1 MSALA
6 YLTLTTLKNRLKG
19 IFRSPAKLIYS
30 VIVIALL
37 VFVVF
42 IGAAGEDGEGQAAPN
57 AQLGAIAVGYFA
69 LMFLMTVNSGFSTGM
84 SVFKMPDVNFLFAG
98 PFRPLRVLFHG
109 MLNQMATALIMAV
122 VILFQY
128 GWMHS
133 VYGVGFGGLMIFV
146 LGYGLA
152 VFTGQLTA
160 MVIYCLSSGRDR
172 VRKALRIV
180 YVAVTALWAL
190 YLGWRALGA
199 ESALDGLCEAM
210 IDPVGRLFPVAG
222 WLGAASYEA
231 LLGNYAPAA
240 LLTLLWAVYSAA
252 LVVIMARADQ
262 DYYEDV
268 LQSTETAFLTQ
279 AAAKEGRIA
288 DTAPKNVSVGKT
300 GLGGGMGASVFYYKH
315 RVENRRSR
323 KWLLSGI
330 ELVFIIANLG
340 FAFFMRDTGIIA
352 PLDFAAYLMFFYVAT
367 GRLMKEMTKPYIY
380 LVPEPPT
387 KKLLWCLRESAAGYA
402 VSALLSFGPMCFY
415 VEAPL
420 ASIAAAAAAYFSY
433 AYLFIAGNLVTERV
447 FGGTTVKALVFLFYF
462 IVLIL
467 MAAPGIAAAIFAS
480 FALPEWTALLLL
492 AAVNALV
499 TLLGVFLC
507 RNILSTV
514 EFNI

>member
-1 MSALA
+1 MSPLS
-6 YLTLTTLKNRLKG
+6 YLLFTRFKNQIKG
-19 IFRSPAKLIYS
+19 VLRSPAKLIYAL
-30 VIVIALL
+30 VLIALIVL
-37 VFVVF
+37 VV
-42 IGAAGEDGEGQAAPN
+42 IGGRETAAETGTFRPSSELYAIV
-57 AQLGAIAVGYFA
+57 LGFYA
-69 LMFLMTVNSGFSTGM
+69 LMLILIVNSGFSTGM

-128 GWMHS
+128 GWMHTS
-133 VYGVGFGGLMIFV
+133 YGVGFGGLLIFV

-172 VRKALRIV
+172 VRKALRFA

-199 ESALDGLCEAM
+199 ESALDGLCDAM
-210 IDPVGRLFPVAG
+210 VDPIGRLFPVAG
-222 WLGAASYEA
+222 WLGAACYEA
-231 LLGNYAPAA
+231 LLGNFAPAA
-240 LLTLLWAVYSAA
+240 LLTLLWAAYSAA
-252 LVVIMARADQ
+252 LVLIMVKADR

-288 DTAPKNVSVGKT
+288 DAAPKNVSVGKT
-300 GLGGGMGASVFYYKH
+300 GLGGGFGASAFYYKH

-340 FAFFMRDTGIIA
+340 FAFFMRDTGIVA
-352 PLDFAAYLMFFYVAT
+352 PLAFAAYLMFFYVAT
-367 GRLMKEMTKPYIY
+367 GRLMKEMTKPYVY

-433 AYLFIAGNLVTERV
+433 AYLFVAGNLVTERV
-447 FGGTTVKALVFLFYF
+447 FGGMTVKALVFLFYF

-467 MAAPGIAAAIFAS
+467 MAAPGVAAAILAS
-480 FALPEWTALLLL
+480 IVLPEWTALLVL
-492 AAVNALV
+492 AGVNALV

-507 RNILSTV
+507 RNILASV
-514 EFNI
+514 EMNN

>member
-6 YLTLTTLKNRLKG
+6 YLTLTTLKNRVRG
-19 IFRSPAKLIYS
+19 VFRSPAKLIYS
-30 VIVIALL
+30 VIVVALL
-37 VFVVF
+37 AFVVF
-42 IGAAGEDGEGQAAPN
+42 IGAAGEGGDSSASPN
-57 AQLGAIAVGYFA
+57 SQLGAIAVGYFA
-69 LMFLMTVNSGFSTGM
+69 LMFLMTANSGFSTGM

-109 MLNQMATALIMAV
+109 MLNQMGTALVLAV

-128 GWMHS
+128 GWMHTS
-133 VYGVGFGGLMIFV
+133 YGVGFGGLMVFV

-172 VRKALRIV
+172 VRKALRFV

-199 ESALDGLCEAM
+199 GSALGGLCDAM
-210 IDPVGRLFPVAG
+210 VDPIGRLFPVAG
-222 WLGAASYEA
+222 WLGAACYEA
-231 LLGNYAPAA
+231 ILGNYSPAA
-240 LLTLLWAVYSAA
+240 LLTLLWAAYSAA
-252 LVVIMARADQ
+252 LVIVMARADQ

-279 AAAKEGRIA
+279 AAAKEGRVA
-288 DTAPKNVSVGKT
+288 DTAPRNVSVGKT
-300 GLGGGMGASVFYYKH
+300 GLGGGRGASAFYYKH

-330 ELVFIIANLG
+330 ELVCVIANLG
-340 FAFFMRDTGIIA
+340 FAFLMRGEGIVA
-352 PLDFAAYLMFFYVAT
+352 PLAFAAYMMFFYVAT
-367 GRLMKEMTKPYIY
+367 GRLMREMTKPYVY

-420 ASIAAAAAAYFSY
+420 MSIAAAAVAYFSY
-433 AYLFIAGNLVTERV
+433 AYLFVAGSLATERV
-447 FGGTTVKALVFLFYF
+447 FGSVTVKALVFLFYF

-467 MAAPGIAAAIFAS
+467 MAAPGVAAAVFAS
-480 FALPEWTALLLL
+480 FVLPEWAALLVL
-492 AAVNALV
+492 AGVNALI

-507 RNILSTV
+507 RNILASA
-514 EFNI
+514 ELDR